1 MKKLLIIT
9 GIFSPE
15 IGGPAS
21 YAQIIGKKLAQAH
34 GVTVITYSSVWSDQG
49 DKSLPF
55 AVVRIWKKWPWP
67 VRHAIYAIKVFF
79 AAKNHDLIFALNA
92 INAGPTALV
101 ASRFFKKKYIVKIVG
116 DRAWETAIQSGKTN
130 LLINDFQ
137 KEPRRGWIGIIHR
150 IQIWV
155 CGHAARIIVPSIYL
169 SEIVRG
175 WGVSKDAI
183 TVIYNGVEFEPSPLS
198 KEEARKQIGISG
210 NIIVSAGRMV
220 PWKGFRMLIKI
231 MPQLLRVNQ
240 FFRLVI
246 IGDGPEFQILQ
257 AMVKNLGLDRKVY
270 LVGKKRSEEL
280 ATYLAAADLF
290 VLNTGYEGFSHQLLE
305 VMAARVPII
314 TTAVGGNREII
325 QQGENGFL
333 VKYND
338 EFNLIEAIKTLW
350 AMPDIR
356 EKFVEEGSNTLRKL
370 NVTKME
376 NETTAL
382 LISNL

>member
-1 MKKLLIIT
+1 M
-9 GIFSPE
+9 
-15 IGGPAS
+15 
-21 YAQIIGKKLAQAH
+21 
-34 GVTVITYSSVWSDQG
+34 
-49 DKSLPF
+49 
-55 AVVRIWKKWPWP
+55 
-67 VRHAIYAIKVFF
+67 
-79 AAKNHDLIFALNA
+79 
-92 INAGPTALV
+92 
-101 ASRFFKKKYIVKIVG
+101 KIVG

-155 CGHAARIIVPSIYL
+155 CGHSARIIVPSIYL

-246 IGDGPEFQILQ
+246 IVDGPEVQILQ
-257 AMVKNLGLDRKVY
+257 ALVNNLGLDRKVY